1 MKNLHDAYKKHMRK
15 EMKSENFDA
24 LQERIL
30 QASRMERKSLERTEA
45 RGYNRRPF
53 YHSPVF
59 RRTATACAA
68 ILVVSGILLAA
79 PRSGLPGGGSQ
90 PGGKNQFIL
99 TAYAAEKQPSSQDNT
114 TIRTIRTNLNST
126 LSGDDNRNL
135 YIEFGVDLSC
145 KGENIESLTYTF
157 DHTDVGFKQYTTLDH
172 STETQ
177 NIASSITVDY
187 AAQASG
193 NSFTN
198 IQITLPADWNAGT
211 KDADRFGLV
220 PSDPRR
226 ILPMKAA
233 ADKLTQA
240 PLAITATF
248 KDGSSQTKKY
258 RIAPVTNYV
267 EVQKALYKEFERDSS
282 TSPEREKN
290 LEEKY
295 RLFTVS
301 EIP

>member
-15 EMKSENFDA
+15 EMNPENFDA

-45 RGYNRRPF
+45 RRQDHRPF
-53 YHSPVF
+53 YRHSIF
-59 RRTATACAA
+59 LRTATVCAA
-68 ILVVSGILLAA
+68 ILVVSGIVLAA
-79 PRSGLPGGGSQ
+79 PRLGSPGGGSQ
-90 PGGKNQFIL
+90 PGGENQFIL
-99 TAYAAEKQPSSQDNT
+99 TAYAAEKQIPSQDNT
-114 TIRTIRTNLNST
+114 IIRTIRTNLNST
-126 LSGDDNRNL
+126 LGGDDNRNL

-157 DHTDVGFKQYTTLDH
+157 DHTDVGFKQYTTLDN

-177 NIASSITVDY
+177 NVASSITVDY
-187 AAQASG
+187 AAQVSG

-198 IQITLPADWNAGT
+198 IQITLPAGWNAGT

-220 PSDPRR
+220 PSDPRW

-233 ADKLTQA
+233 ADKLAQA

-258 RIAPVTNYV
+258 RIAPVKNYV
-267 EVQKALYKEFERDSS
+267 EVQKALYKEFEHDSS
-282 TSPEREKN
+282 MSPEREKN